1 MPPANR
7 PIRQIVLA
15 SLAAAS
21 LALSAP
27 HRRAVADDAASTTAY
42 LEFVREQARTLR
54 AGDRTPTTL
63 AEWRDQAEAVR
74 RGLREAWGEFPAE
87 PCPLDARVLGTLER
101 DGYRVEKVVF
111 QTRPGVRLTA
121 NAYVPEVAGKRPAIL
136 AVHGHWRGAKQD
148 PVVQARCI
156 GAARLGFFVLV
167 VDAFG
172 AGERGV
178 GKALGEYHGEM
189 TAATL
194 LPVGLPLSGLQVY
207 ENLRAV
213 DYLRSRPEVDGER
226 IGISGASGGGN
237 QTMYAGAWDDR
248 LRAAVPGLLRR
259 ELSGVPRRRLL
270 HVRAGPR
277 GPAVRRGVCGARPRR
292 PSRAHDRQR
301 DPRRPP
307 VLGRGGEEVARP
319 RRADLPPLPIGPA
332 NVRHAIFESG
342 HDYSRPM
349 REAMYG
355 WMTLQLKG
363 EGDGSPIAEPAF
375 QAEDPETLRCY
386 PGETRPDDW
395 VTIPRFA
402 AARGRQLL
410 ASRPEPTDAV
420 GWRATSEARR
430 AVLVE
435 KVFGGF
441 PAVPPIAPRSE
452 ASADG
457 RARLVR
463 FQSEPGLELTAR
475 VEAGKGP
482 AAPLAILIDL
492 DGAEKATSGP
502 LAAEIRH
509 AGWGL
514 VTLDLRAT
522 GKLAWPSDKIGRA
535 PDHNTA
541 EWGLWIGRPPLGQ
554 WVHDV
559 RRLLDAIERADGA
572 PPTHVV
578 LIGDGPGGLVALC
591 AAAVDRRVTRVA
603 AVGTLASYLADG
615 PYVGQ
620 RLGIMAPGI
629 VREVGDVAHLAALV
643 APRRVVI
650 AGGVAGDGKPL
661 AADRL
666 RESYRAASR
675 VWALLDA
682 GREFS
687 KFEAIDPV
695 GVVEALR

>member
-15 SLAAAS
+15 SLAAATV
-21 LALSAP
+21 ALTAT
-27 HRRAVADDAASTTAY
+27 HRLAVADDSPSTSAY
-42 LEFVREQARTLR
+42 LEFIREQARALR

-63 AEWRDQAEAVR
+63 EEWRGQAEAVR
-74 RGLREAWGEFPAE
+74 RGLREAWGDFPAE
-87 PCPLDARVLGTLER
+87 PCPLEPRLLGTLER

-111 QTRPGVRLTA
+111 QTRPGVWMTA
-121 NAYVPEVAGKRPAIL
+121 NAYVPQAAGKRPAIL

-156 GAARLGFFVLV
+156 GAAKLGFFVLA

-178 GKALGEYHGEM
+178 GKALGEYHGDM

-207 ENLRAV
+207 ENLRAI

-226 IGISGASGGGN
+226 IGITGASGGGN

-248 LRAAVPGLLRR
+248 LMAAVPVCSVGNYQAYLGAGCCMCELVPGALRFAEESAVLGL
-259 ELSGVPRRRLL
+259 VAPRGLMIVNASRDAPQFSVAEAKKSLARVEPIFRLL
-270 HVRAGPR
+270 
-277 GPAVRRGVCGARPRR
+277 
-292 PSRAHDRQR
+292 DR
-301 DPRRPP
+301 
-307 VLGRGGEEVARP
+307 
-319 RRADLPPLPIGPA
+319 PA
-332 NVRHAIFESG
+332 NVRHTIFESG

-355 WMTLQLKG
+355 WMALQLKG

-375 QAEDPETLRCY
+375 ETEDPETLRCY
-386 PGETRPDDW
+386 RGGTRPEDW
-395 VTIPRFA
+395 ATIPRFA

-410 ASRPEPTDAV
+410 ASRPVPTDAAE
-420 GWRATSEARR
+420 WRATSEALRV
-430 AVLVE
+430 ALVE

-441 PAVPPIAPRSE
+441 PAAPPIAPRSE
-452 ASADG
+452 AIADG
-457 RARLVR
+457 RVRLVR
-463 FQSEPGLELTAR
+463 FESEPGLELTAR

-482 AAPLAILIDL
+482 GAPLVILIDL

-502 LAAEIRH
+502 WAAEIRR

-514 VTLDLRAT
+514 VTFDLRAT
-522 GKLAWPSDKIGRA
+522 GKLSWPSDQVGRA

-541 EWGLWIGRPPLGQ
+541 EWGLWIGRPLLGQ

-559 RRLLDAIERADGA
+559 RRLLDALGRADGA
-572 PPTHVV
+572 PPSELV
-578 LIGDGPGGLVALC
+578 LIGDGPGGLIALC

-629 VREVGDVAHLAALV
+629 VREVGDVANLAALV
-643 APRRVVI
+643 APRRLVI
-650 AGGVAGDGKPL
+650 AGGVSGDGKPL

-675 VWALLDA
+675 VWTLLGA

-687 KFEAIDPV
+687 VLEVTDPA

>member
-1 MPPANR
+1 MPTKNR
-7 PIRQIVLA
+7 PIALA
-15 SLAAAS
+15 SLAAAI

-27 HRRAVADDAASTTAY
+27 NRGAVADDAPLPTAY

-54 AGDRTPTTL
+54 AGDRTPTTRE
-63 AEWRDQAEAVR
+63 EWRDQAEAVS
-74 RGLREAWGEFPAE
+74 RGLREAWGDFPAE

-101 DGYRVEKVVF
+101 DGYRVEKVVL
-111 QTRPGVRLTA
+111 QTRPGVWMTA
-121 NAYVPEVAGKRPAIL
+121 NAYVPQAAGKRPAIL

-156 GAARLGFFVLV
+156 GAAKLGFFVLA

-226 IGISGASGGGN
+226 IGITGASGGGN

-248 LRAAVPGLLRR
+248 LKAAVPVCSVGNYQAYLGAGCCMCELVPGALRFAEESAVLGLVAPRGLLIVNATRDAPQFSVAEAKKSLAR
-259 ELSGVPRRRLL
+259 VEPIFRLL
-270 HVRAGPR
+270 
-277 GPAVRRGVCGARPRR
+277 
-292 PSRAHDRQR
+292 DR
-301 DPRRPP
+301 
-307 VLGRGGEEVARP
+307 
-319 RRADLPPLPIGPA
+319 PA
-332 NVRHAIFESG
+332 NVRHTIFESG

-375 QAEDPETLRCY
+375 QAEDPEALRCY
-386 PGETRPDDW
+386 PGDTRPDDW
-395 VTIPRFA
+395 ATIPRFA

-410 ASRPEPTDAV
+410 ASRPEPTDAA

-430 AVLVE
+430 AVLVD

-441 PAVPPIAPRSE
+441 PAAPSVAPSSE
-452 ASADG
+452 AIADG

-482 AAPLAILIDL
+482 TAPLAILIDL
-492 DGAEKATSGP
+492 DGAEKAGSGT
-502 LAAEIRH
+502 LASEIRRS
-509 AGWGL
+509 GWGL

-522 GKLAWPSDKIGRA
+522 GKLAWTSDKVGRA

-541 EWGLWIGRPPLGQ
+541 EWGLWIGRPLLGQ

-559 RRLLDAIERADGA
+559 RRLLDALGRSDGA
-572 PPTHVV
+572 PPTEVV

-591 AAAVDRRVTRVA
+591 AAAVDRRVARVA
-603 AVGTLASYLADG
+603 AVGTLASYLSEG

-629 VREVGDVAHLAALV
+629 IRDVGDVAHLAALV

-661 AADRL
+661 AADPL

-675 VWALLDA
+675 VWDLLGA

-687 KFEAIDPV
+687 VFEATDPA
-695 GVVEALR
+695 GLVEALR